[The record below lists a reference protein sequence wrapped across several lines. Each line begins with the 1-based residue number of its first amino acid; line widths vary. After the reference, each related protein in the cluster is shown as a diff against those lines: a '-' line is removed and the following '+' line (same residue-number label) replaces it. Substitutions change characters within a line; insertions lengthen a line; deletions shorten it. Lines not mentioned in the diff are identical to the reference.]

1 MVNVDINIRHEKDN
15 RVYNNS
21 VYCCVLIRA
30 FEVAL
35 LVVAEIVLW
44 VLIDRPKHLQFNS
57 VLFYAMNTTH
67 SQTSMF

>member
-1 MVNVDINIRHEKDN
+1 MLILILDMKKTTESITIQFTA
-15 RVYNNS
+15 
-21 VYCCVLIRA
+21 VLIRA